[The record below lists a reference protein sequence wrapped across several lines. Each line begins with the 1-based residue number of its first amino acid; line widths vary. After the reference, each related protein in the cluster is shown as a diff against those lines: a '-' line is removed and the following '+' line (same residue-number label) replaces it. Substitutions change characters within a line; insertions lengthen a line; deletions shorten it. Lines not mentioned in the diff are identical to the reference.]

1 MNLAKLRQSWED
13 LQASLWFIPALMVGA
28 AVVIAAGLVQLDST
42 VSGDRLTAFAPK
54 VFGAGAAG
62 SRALLSAIASSMITV
77 AGVTFSITVVA
88 LVLASSQYSPRI
100 LRNFMQDRANQV
112 VLGVFLGIFAY
123 CIVVLRTIRAG
134 DEGAFVPSIA
144 VFGGVLLAFVAIGF
158 LIFFIHHIAVAIQAT
173 SIIGSAAFET
183 VAAIERL
190 FPTEIG
196 EEAAPDERAARQAA
210 VLQWGKIPALRSG
223 YVQRVDAEAL
233 LERAKSENFV
243 LRMEC
248 GIGEFITEGITL
260 LSVSSANASEELIA
274 DLNGAYTIGRD
285 RTVYQDAEYGI
296 QQIVDIALKALSPG
310 INDTTTAVSCVDYL
324 GVILARLA
332 TRQIETPYRS
342 DGDQLRVVTRGPT
355 FKGMVSHALDPVRR
369 SADGNVEIFVRML
382 GVIGDTASA
391 TKSASRSDVLREQAA
406 LIMERAERTV
416 AEGYDRD
423 QVVAAGRHLAG
434 LVVPDVSGAT

>member
-1 MNLAKLRQSWED
+1 MNFAKLRQYWED

-123 CIVVLRTIRAG
+123 SIVVLRTIRAG
-134 DEGAFVPSIA
+134 DEGAFVPSLA

-158 LIFFIHHIAVAIQAT
+158 LVFFIHHIAVAIQAT

-210 VLQWGKIPALRSG
+210 VLQWGKIPARRSG

-233 LERAKSENFV
+233 LERANVWRDVRVAMADGCNDISTMVISMTQRSSEN
-243 LRMEC
+243 
-248 GIGEFITEGITL
+248 
-260 LSVSSANASEELIA
+260 
-274 DLNGAYTIGRD
+274 
-285 RTVYQDAEYGI
+285 
-296 QQIVDIALKALSPG
+296 VD
-310 INDTTTAVSCVDYL
+310 N
-324 GVILARLA
+324 
-332 TRQIETPYRS
+332 
-342 DGDQLRVVTRGPT
+342 
-355 FKGMVSHALDPVRR
+355 
-369 SADGNVEIFVRML
+369 
-382 GVIGDTASA
+382 
-391 TKSASRSDVLREQAA
+391 
-406 LIMERAERTV
+406 
-416 AEGYDRD
+416 
-423 QVVAAGRHLAG
+423 
-434 LVVPDVSGAT
+434 

>member
-1 MNLAKLRQSWED
+1 MNLAKLRLAWED
-13 LQASLWFIPALMVGA
+13 LQASLWFIPALIVGL
-28 AVVIAAGLVQLDST
+28 AVILAAGLVQLDST

-112 VLGVFLGIFAY
+112 VLGVFLGVFAY

-134 DEGAFVPSIA
+134 DEGAFVPSLA

-183 VAAIERL
+183 VASVERL
-190 FPTEIG
+190 FPAEIG
-196 EEAAPDERAARQAA
+196 VEATGEERAARHASTLKWIA
-210 VLQWGKIPALRSG
+210 IPSLGSG
-223 YVQRVDAEAL
+223 YIQRVDAEL
-233 LERAKSENFV
+233 LMECARSENAV
-243 LRMEC
+243 LRMER
-248 GIGEFITEGITL
+248 GIGEFITKGVTIV
-260 LSVSSANASEELIA
+260 SVSSANSSRELISEI
-274 DLNGAYTIGRD
+274 NRAYSVGRD

-310 INDTTTAVSCVDYL
+310 INDTTTAVSCIDFL
-324 GVILARLA
+324 GVILAPLA
-332 TRQIETPYRS
+332 SRQIETPYRS
-342 DGDQLRVVTRGPT
+342 DGDQLRIITRGPT
-355 FKGMVSHALDPVRR
+355 FKSFVSHALDPIRR
-369 SADGNVEIFVRML
+369 SADGNVEVFVRML
-382 GVIGDTASA
+382 YVIADVASGTTNA
-391 TKSASRSDVLREQAA
+391 ARRSVLLEQAT

-416 AEGYDRD
+416 AAGYDLD
-423 QVVAAGRHLAG
+423 QVAGVSRHVAGV
-434 LVVPDVSGAT
+434 LVQELTAA